1 MNRQP
6 WSRAQ
11 FAIVLLLTAAAL
23 ALVLGWPAR
32 AEAGWFDFVGEAA
45 GAISDATWKVAL
57 IKALERT
64 LPSLIL
70 LTCIVGA
77 IVSSWGAAYLSMRL
91 HETAKAAL
99 KDDAVSLSEWVVLG
113 VLAAATLPTV
123 AGLLWFAWFLAT
135 AAHSGL
141 TELMR

>member
-6 WSRAQ
+6 WTRHQILA
-11 FAIVLLLTAAAL
+11 VLLLALAAL
-23 ALVLGWPAR
+23 ALLLGWPAR
-32 AEAGWFDFVGEAA
+32 AEAGWFDFIGDAA
-45 GAISDATWKVAL
+45 GAISEATWKVAL
-57 IKALERT
+57 IKAVERT

-70 LTCIVGA
+70 LVCIVGA
-77 IVSSWGAAYLSMRL
+77 IVASWGAGYLSMRL
-91 HETAKAAL
+91 HETAKTAL
-99 KDDAVSLSEWVVLG
+99 KDDTVSLSEWIVLG
-113 VLAAATLPTV
+113 VLAVATLPVV